1 VSRPAPAGII
11 RREPKT
17 LARPARHR
25 YRLGLIIRFL
35 ELVLLA
41 ATSLRAAAAILKL
54 FAADLELEDEPTPC
68 ANAGRLWILR
78 FGLFALRRSLPVAND
93 WVWMIDHTIQLGP
106 YKCLLIIGI
115 RLSAWLSDR
124 RPLQHEDMTLL
135 NLTPMEHATGEAVH
149 KALQATVERTGAPRA
164 VVSDGGTDLKRGME
178 LFRED
183 HSTTL
188 HRLDLKHKNAL
199 LLKKRMQQDKRWQK
213 FVSAA
218 NRTKLVTTQ
227 TSLAFLNPPSLKTK
241 ARYMNLDKL
250 VEWGQ
255 RVLAYLDHPRPVE
268 GFPVDQHEVRKKLG
282 WLRAY
287 RTSLQ
292 TWSDWLTIVRTA
304 EDHVNTS
311 GYHRRLRSELRQKL
325 RSLAKTPSSRKLL
338 NEMLEFIRQQVTRLR
353 KDERLIGST
362 EVLESIIGKY
372 KRLQSS
378 HSQGG
383 MTALLLSIG
392 AIVGDHSASLIQQ
405 ALETI
410 STADVTEWCREHLG
424 QTIQSQRRLT
434 LGAINSD

>member
-1 VSRPAPAGII
+1 
-11 RREPKT
+11 
-17 LARPARHR
+17 
-25 YRLGLIIRFL
+25 LGLIIRFL

-54 FAADLELEDEPTPC
+54 FAADLGLEDEPTPC

-78 FGLFALRRSLPVAND
+78 FGLFALRRSLPLAND

-115 RLSAWLSDR
+115 RLSTWLCDR

-183 HSTTL
+183 HPTTL

-227 TSLAFLNPPSLKTK
+227 TALAFLNPPSLKTK

-255 RVLAYLDHPRPVE
+255 KALAYLDHPRPVE
-268 GFPVDQHEVRKKLG
+268 GLIVDQREVRKKLG

-287 RTSLQ
+287 RASLQ

-304 EDHVNTS
+304 EDHVHTS

-325 RSLAKTPSSRKLL
+325 RSLAKTPSSQKLL

-362 EVLESIIGKY
+362 EVLESVIGKY